1 MASKFYLKI
10 TETGKLTSYLHTLDS
25 YKPSTL
31 ETFIN
36 KRHLQPDLSHTH
48 PTVWFPNFLLQDQDV
63 NTTTF
68 EEVSESLNTF
78 LFIRQSTITSFFAL
92 NMIDMPLCFKK
103 SKSLYSTTFELPT
116 LKLSNMLMRDGNREK
131 IFKNLTL
138 SLDKCY
144 FNLIKAQHVN
154 YVKWSVLY
162 SNVFNLSTALFTQ
175 TSTYKLREDV
185 QILRSLT
192 LTDGN
197 LHLQSGHNMVDL
209 LLAKINE
216 FLPLFSFYI
225 RKVDKSI
232 RKHSRGKSGKYTII
246 WKYIPTYKRLF
257 VTMRWFLKDL
267 KFQKARTLDARLY
280 KTIETFFLSPD
291 LSFVAKLR
299 RFSHFFV
306 FQNYKKTLMRSLKS
320 VS

>member
-1 MASKFYLKI
+1 MKYNL
-10 TETGKLTSYLHTLDS
+10 

-31 ETFIN
+31 SLNINSYDVLPNNVFTATPFWFSTFLKSTQVETVSAHN
-36 KRHLQPDLSHTH
+36 A
-48 PTVWFPNFLLQDQDV
+48 NQDV
-63 NTTTF
+63 TSN
-68 EEVSESLNTF
+68 F
-78 LFIRQSTITSFFAL
+78 LFIRQSTITAFFAV

-131 IFKNLTL
+131 IFRNLTL
-138 SLDKCY
+138 SLNRCFFTLLKTNSSEY
-144 FNLIKAQHVN
+144 TR
-154 YVKWSVLY
+154 WSDFY
-162 SNVFNLSTALFTQ
+162 SNLVPLQRLSGGQISSLNLS
-175 TSTYKLREDV
+175 SEV
-185 QILRSLT
+185 QFLGKHT
-192 LTDGN
+192 LTSN
-197 LHLQSGHNMVDL
+197 TLHLQSNRDMMNL
-209 LLAKINE
+209 LLTKIRD

-246 WKYIPTYKRLF
+246 WKYIPSYKRLF

-267 KFQKARTLDARLY
+267 KFQKARHLDARLY
-280 KTIETFFLSPD
+280 KTIETFFLSPE

-306 FQNYKKTLMRSLKS
+306 FHNYKKTLMRSLKS
-320 VS
+320 AS

>member
-1 MASKFYLKI
+1 
-10 TETGKLTSYLHTLDS
+10 
-25 YKPSTL
+25 
-31 ETFIN
+31 
-36 KRHLQPDLSHTH
+36 
-48 PTVWFPNFLLQDQDV
+48 
-63 NTTTF
+63 
-68 EEVSESLNTF
+68 
-78 LFIRQSTITSFFAL
+78 
-92 NMIDMPLCFKK
+92 MIDMPLCFKK
-103 SKSLYSTTFELPT
+103 SKSLYSTTFELPA

-131 IFKNLTL
+131 IFKNLTI

-144 FNLIKAQHVN
+144 FNLLKSQHTD
-154 YVKWSVLY
+154 YVKWSTLY
-162 SNVFNLSTALFTQ
+162 SNLFSLTYPSNSTNAL
-175 TSTYKLREDV
+175 TSVLREDIQV
-185 QILRSLT
+185 LHART
-192 LTDGN
+192 LADGSM
-197 LHLQSGHNMVDL
+197 HLQAGQNVVTL
-209 LLAKINE
+209 LLDKVND

-257 VTMRWFLKDL
+257 VTLRWFLKDL

>member
-1 MASKFYLKI
+1 MLDHYLKI
-10 TETGKLTSYLHTLDS
+10 SETGKLTSYLLTSDS
-25 YKPSTL
+25 YKPSALPLTL
-31 ETFIN
+31 N
-36 KRHLQPDLSHTH
+36 KYDLQPNRTHTY
-48 PTVWFPNFLLQDQDV
+48 PTVWFPNYLQLGRDYGVTSFD
-63 NTTTF
+63 
-68 EEVSESLNTF
+68 EASESLHAF

-144 FNLIKAQHVN
+144 FNLLKSQHSD
-154 YVKWSVLY
+154 YVKWSSLY
-162 SNVFNLSTALFTQ
+162 SNLFQ
-175 TSTYKLREDV
+175 LTSTSLLSNSSTSIIREDI
-185 QILRSLT
+185 QILRSRT
-192 LTDGN
+192 LTDN
-197 LHLQSGHNMVDL
+197 NVHLQSGQNVVTL
-209 LLAKINE
+209 LLDKVKD

-257 VTMRWFLKDL
+257 VTLRWFLKDL